1 MDIRLTTVDSA
12 KNTSTTNGSSIGTG
26 IPSWKIRQRYVLALL
41 YIATTS
47 NENIIGTQWGS
58 SSNNTT
64 KSEEE
69 SEEGE
74 NDKGGE
80 GEDNNKDWYRT
91 LNFLSSK
98 DECEWYTSYTTCN
111 LWGANPEDCPE
122 ADVETK
128 GVVCNEMGEVTSI
141 ILCKYLCCVCV
152 LLFPCCR

>member
-1 MDIRLTTVDSA
+1 LEDTATLF
-12 KNTSTTNGSSIGTG
+12 IGIT
-26 IPSWKIRQRYVLALL
+26 I

-58 SSNNTT
+58 ASNNTT
-64 KSEEE
+64 EQLE
-69 SEEGE
+69 SEQGE
-74 NDKGGE
+74 TND
-80 GEDNNKDWYRT
+80 NKDWYRT

-111 LWGANPEDCPE
+111 VWDTKPEDCPE

-141 ILCKYLCCVCV
+141 ILCKYICCGV
-152 LLFPCCR
+152 F